1 MRYDP
6 EPERQHGTPAKTGVL
21 LVNLGTPE
29 APTAAAVRRYLAEF
43 LWDPRVVEIPRAL
56 WWPIL
61 HGVVLRLRPRA
72 SARRYA
78 SIWTPEG
85 SPLKVHAEKQAGL
98 LRGHLA
104 PRLRSPLAVETA
116 MRYGAPAIGEALRR
130 LKRDG
135 CDRMLVVPLYPQYA
149 ASSTA
154 SVFDEVAA
162 FVRRARHVPGLR
174 LVRGFHD
181 HPGYIGALAAR
192 VREHWQAAGRPDQLV
207 MSFHGLP
214 QRSVERGDPYESE
227 CRHTARLLADALG
240 LGEDRWR
247 IAFQSRFGAG
257 EWLKPYTASALAELG
272 RARTR
277 RVDVVCPGFVADCL
291 ETLEEI
297 GIEGKQTFL
306 AAGGGEFRLIPAL
319 NEHEAWIAALASI
332 VLENLTGWSGPE
344 ADARNLKSP
353 GRAQAS
359 IVESGG
365 AGTPRAR

>member
-1 MRYDP
+1 
-6 EPERQHGTPAKTGVL
+6 V
-21 LVNLGTPE
+21 
-29 APTAAAVRRYLAEF
+29 
-43 LWDPRVVEIPRAL
+43 
-56 WWPIL
+56 
-61 HGVVLRLRPRA
+61 
-72 SARRYA
+72 
-78 SIWTPEG
+78 
-85 SPLKVHAEKQAGL
+85 
-98 LRGHLA
+98 
-104 PRLRSPLAVETA
+104 
-116 MRYGAPAIGEALRR
+116 LRR
-130 LKRDG
+130 LRRDG
-135 CDRMLVVPLYPQYA
+135 CDRIVVLPLYPQYA

-162 FVRRARHVPGLR
+162 FLRRARHVPALR

-181 HPGYIGALAAR
+181 HPAYIGAVAAR

-214 QRSVERGDPYESE
+214 QRSVERGYPYESE

-344 ADARNLKSP
+344 ADARNLKSQ

-365 AGTPRAR
+365 AQTPRAR